1 MVNNGGKASSGD
13 IYEEPLSPA
22 ALLFQAPNFNC
33 HIIAIMGCKTSI
45 NPSVIK
51 EGLQHTL
58 IKHPRFS
65 SKLVVQGR
73 KKKWTRTTVNVE
85 NHVIV
90 PELDPKMENPDQFVE
105 DYISY
110 ITTNPMDYSKPLWEV
125 HLLNVKTSDA
135 EAVGVFRIHHSIGD
149 GASLISLLLACTRKT
164 SDPEALPTIPVQKRG
179 GSSTATAGWFCWWLL
194 LAIWSAIRLIW
205 NTIADLVT
213 FLATVLFLKD
223 TENPLKGGPGVELVP
238 KRFVHRTIGLD
249 DIKLVKNAMN
259 MTINDVILGLTQ
271 AALSRYLHRRYV
283 TGSAGDKAMQ
293 NGGAKR
299 ESNNTPPKNL
309 RLRAAILV
317 NLRPTT
323 GIQALADMMAKE
335 SKGGWGN
342 WIGYILLP
350 FTIALQ
356 NDPLDY
362 IRVAKATIDRRKHS
376 LEAFCTFSTAKF
388 VLYTFGAK
396 VAAAIAHRVL
406 SNTTM
411 AFSNVV
417 GPLEEISFYGHPMAY
432 LAPSVYGHP
441 HALTIH
447 FQSYVNKMTFCVA
460 VDPNV
465 IPDPHLLCKDIEE
478 SLKVIKDCVVERGL
492 IEDDAAQPPHVS
504 TKVAVHPNVSTA
516 ITTPPNQHIQP
527 LSFTVANLSG

>member
-73 KKKWTRTTVNVE
+73 KKKWTRATVNVE

-271 AALSRYLHRRYV
+271 AALSRYLHRRY
-283 TGSAGDKAMQ
+283 AGDKAMQ

-492 IEDDAAQPPHVS
+492 IEDDAAQV
-504 TKVAVHPNVSTA
+504 
-516 ITTPPNQHIQP
+516 
-527 LSFTVANLSG
+527 